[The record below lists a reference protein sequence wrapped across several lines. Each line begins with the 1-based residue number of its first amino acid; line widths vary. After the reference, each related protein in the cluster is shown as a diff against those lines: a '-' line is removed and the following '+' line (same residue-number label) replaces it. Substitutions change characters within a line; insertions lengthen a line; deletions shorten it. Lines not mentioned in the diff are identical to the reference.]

1 MDQLGPFKAAIRDG
15 VIALF
20 LVSQCWRWF
29 DGPGLST
36 LFGGGIFA
44 GGIFEGGIFAKGIFA
59 IILGLIM
66 LKRGSTAICASIL
79 GLIMLERGSTGTSG
93 VCMSIG
99 FLG

>member
-1 MDQLGPFKAAIRDG
+1 MDQLGLFEAEIRDA

-20 LVSQCWRWF
+20 LGSQCWRWF

-44 GGIFEGGIFAKGIFA
+44 GGIFVGGIFA
-59 IILGLIM
+59 IILGPIM
-66 LKRGSTAICASIL
+66 LMRGSTAICASIL
-79 GLIMLERGSTGTSG
+79 GLIMLERGSAGIFS
-93 VCMSIG
+93 VWMSIG

>member
-1 MDQLGPFKAAIRDG
+1 MGQLGLCKEEIRDG

-20 LVSQCWRWF
+20 LVSQCWRLF

-36 LFGGGIFA
+36 LFGEGIFGGGIFA
-44 GGIFEGGIFAKGIFA
+44 GGILV

-79 GLIMLERGSTGTSG
+79 GLIMLERGSTGISG